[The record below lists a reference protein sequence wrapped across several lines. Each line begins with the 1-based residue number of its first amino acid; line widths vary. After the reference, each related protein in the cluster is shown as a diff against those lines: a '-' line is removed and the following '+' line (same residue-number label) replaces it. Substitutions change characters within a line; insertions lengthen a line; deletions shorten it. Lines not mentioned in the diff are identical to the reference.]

1 MKSYKLKKYIKFFES
16 IYKSGKTIEKFGDIE
31 IKKKKISQH
40 ERPISIKKI

>member
-31 IKKKKISQH
+31 IEKKKRSHNMKDLFQ
-40 ERPISIKKI
+40 